1 MRAIRAVAVAAAL
14 VALDVSAA
22 TAQSTRGF
30 NNSWF
35 WGVKAGGHFYQ
46 VQSEEPGNAFSLLG
60 GADWLITRER
70 GGLYVSFD
78 HTFFSD
84 KFVLVNDSLSP
95 IDTVARTVFLSG
107 MRRFTMAGMLFPYQ
121 RKYLQTYFGLGATL
135 NQIAKAE
142 PVGTYRNRQQETL
155 VTSTVRQFR
164 TNATPIVMLG
174 SQLRLLYASAFAQA
188 TFSPASSQFFL
199 FTGNNWRTTVEA
211 GLRYNIGS
219 SIDPLRTNRQR

>member
-35 WGVKAGGHFYQ
+35 WGLKAGGHFYQ
-46 VQSEEPGNAFSLLG
+46 VQSDADGSLSPLG
-60 GADWLITRER
+60 GVDWLITRER

-78 HTFFSD
+78 HTFFKD

-164 TNATPIVMLG
+164 TNATPIVMVG

-219 SIDPLRTNRQR
+219 SIDPLRTTRQR

>member
-14 VALDVSAA
+14 VALDVSVA

-35 WGVKAGGHFYQ
+35 WGAKAGGHFYQ
-46 VQSEEPGNAFSLLG
+46 VQSDPDGSLSALG
-60 GADWLITRER
+60 GVDWLITRER

-78 HTFFSD
+78 HTFFKD

-95 IDTVARTVFLSG
+95 IDTVPRTVFLSG

-164 TNATPIVMLG
+164 TNATPVVILG

-188 TFSPASSQFFL
+188 SFSPASSQFFL
-199 FTGNNWRTTVEA
+199 FTGNNWRTTVEG

-219 SIDPLRTNRQR
+219 SIDPLRTNRSK